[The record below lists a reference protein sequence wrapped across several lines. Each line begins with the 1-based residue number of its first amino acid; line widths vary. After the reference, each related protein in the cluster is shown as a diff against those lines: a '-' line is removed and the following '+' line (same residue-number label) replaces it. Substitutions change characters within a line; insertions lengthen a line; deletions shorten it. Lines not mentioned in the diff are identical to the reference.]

1 MARYAMQTTVKGSFE
16 EVKAKVIEALKAQ
29 GFGILTEIDVQKTL
43 KEKLGID
50 FEPYQILGACN
61 PHLAHKA
68 LSVDRL
74 IGLLLPC
81 NVVLMK
87 QGQDVEVSIL
97 DPDVMFEVTDPENQS
112 ALAALPCE
120 ATVRLRAAL
129 DALEGT

>member
-29 GFGILTEIDVQKTL
+29 GFGILTEIDVQETL
-43 KEKLGID
+43 KEKLGIE
-50 FEPYQILGACN
+50 FEPYQILGPCN
-61 PHLAHKA
+61 PHLAYNA

-87 QGQDVEVSIL
+87 QGQHVAVSIL
-97 DPDVMFEVTDPENQS
+97 DPEIMFDVIEPETKS
-112 ALAALPCE
+112 ALAELPQE
-120 ATVRLRAAL
+120 AKIRLCAAR